1 MDALVTAGGIP
12 QPGEPLYE
20 YTQGISKA
28 LLDVAGKPMI
38 QWVLDALDGAAFIDR
53 VLVIGLTAESRV
65 SSTKLAGYMPN
76 QGSMVANIQ
85 AGIGRLL
92 ELDPNERHVLIASS
106 DIPGI
111 TSEMVDWV
119 VSAAM
124 KTDEDAYYNVISQET
139 MEKTF
144 PASKRSY
151 VRLKDIALCGADMNI
166 VRTSLVTSRDE
177 IWDKLVASRK
187 NVFKQAALIGYDTLV
202 LLLLRQITLENTVRR
217 ATSRLNITG
226 RAVVCP
232 FAEVGMD
239 VDKPHQ
245 LEMLREY
252 LTRRLATQGVT
263 A

>member
-20 YTQGISKA
+20 HTQGNSKA
-28 LLDVAGKPMI
+28 LLQISGKPMI
-38 QWVLDALDGAAFIDR
+38 QWVLDALDGAAAIDR
-53 VLVIGLTAESRV
+53 VLVIGLAEESGV
-65 SSTKLAGYMPN
+65 NSNKVVGFMPN

-85 AGIGRLL
+85 VGMKRLL
-92 ELDPNERHVLIASS
+92 ELDPTERHVLIVSS

-111 TSEMVDWV
+111 TAEMVDWV

-124 KTDEDAYYNVISQET
+124 KTDEDAYYNVISRQV

-151 VRLKDIALCGADMNI
+151 VRLKDIDLCGGDMNI
-166 VRTSLVTSRDE
+166 VRSSLVTSRDE

-187 NVFKQAALIGYDTLV
+187 NAFKQAALIGYDTLF
-202 LLLLRQITLENTVRR
+202 LLLLRRITLEDTVRR
-217 ATSRLNITG
+217 ATGRLKITG
-226 RAVVCP
+226 KAIVCP

-245 LEMLREY
+245 LDMLREY
-252 LTRRLATQGVT
+252 FSRRRSAKEV
-263 A
+263 AV